1 MSKKIKIVGKQAG
14 RVRDTG
20 KAMRR
25 VEPAKFASALGAEP
39 CSPEASRG
47 IDPISLA
54 AIGNELLKR
63 LRSTGGRPA
72 LEDADGI
79 CKVPLSAEDIA
90 ALELIAESVCEKTG
104 ARPSLGQVA
113 SVILRVTLDETKGKS
128 ETRRRPRT
136 PRELADC
143 FFEKSVTLLD

>member
-1 MSKKIKIVGKQAG
+1 MNKKIKIGGKQAE
-14 RVRDTG
+14 RVHDTG
-20 KAMRR
+20 KTMRR
-25 VEPAKFASALGAEP
+25 VDPAKLLSALRAEP
-39 CSPEASRG
+39 CSPEVARS

-72 LEDADGI
+72 LEDADEI
-79 CKVPLSAEDIA
+79 CKVPLSAQDVA
-90 ALELIAESVCEKTG
+90 ALEKIAESVHEKTG

-113 SVILRVTLDETKGKS
+113 SVILRVTLDESRGAHA
-128 ETRRRPRT
+128 TRLRPAS
-136 PRELADC
+136 PQDLADC